1 MRFLKDY
8 WVITGLVAFWIL
20 LMPCII
26 VTLDKKDITKHSNY
40 YKMPS
45 EVVVIKTYNYYDCND
60 KGKNEMTAIQEVL
73 NENEDF
79 GAVYR
84 TECKWQNTTSA
95 CYAIWLKKDAK
106 WDKKDVTV
114 EE

>member
-1 MRFLKDY
+1 
-8 WVITGLVAFWIL
+8 
-20 LMPCII
+20 MPSAGSKF
-26 VTLDKKDITKHSNY
+26 TNRDNY

-45 EVVVIKTYNYYDCND
+45 EVIVIKTYNYYDWDD

-73 NENEDF
+73 DENKDF
-79 GAVYR
+79 GTVYK

-95 CYAIWLKKDAK
+95 CYAIWLRKDTK
-106 WDKKDVTV
+106 WDKKEIVV